1 MKYNY
6 TATDYLNKS
15 LDADRIVNRFLD
27 RYESH
32 AGLSGHKRYAKRQAI
47 AYRDWLA
54 DGGPIPFHQTVEH
67 EPYVE
72 MYIPQ
77 HRFRQL
83 VELDEDYT
91 DACRRASNSNAVI
104 AQLQEEERIRNSNPS
119 VKAAYEKYKMLLEI
133 CR

>member
-15 LDADRIVNRFLD
+15 LDGDRMVNRFLD

-32 AGLSGHKRYAKRQAI
+32 AGPSHKLYAKRQVV

-54 DGGPIPFHQTVEH
+54 DGGPIPFHQDVER

-83 VELDEDYT
+83 VELDQDY
-91 DACRRASNSNAVI
+91 DDLCRQASNSNAVI
-104 AQLQEEERIRNSNPS
+104 AQMREEEHIRNSNPS